1 MFSILFLFLVLQ
13 LYGKGCGV
21 VLFIFSRYFIYIF
34 LFLVLF
40 DIRIFEYMYDVD
52 FCMSVK
58 EVPKDNLLKLIF
70 SPYRPANCL

>member
-21 VLFIFSRYFIYIF
+21 VLFIFSLYFIYIF

-40 DIRIFEYMYDVD
+40 DIRIFEYDVD
-52 FCMSVK
+52 FWMSVK
-58 EVPKDNLLKLIF
+58 EVLKDNLLKLIF